1 MLYNLLLKYNMFY
14 NNLKNTFKVSF
25 APRKNA
31 FNIRRNVLL
40 SFVFK
45 GISIVISFLLIPLT
59 IHYVDATQYGIWVAL
74 SSVILWLNFFD
85 IGLGNGLK
93 NKLAEANALGDT
105 TAAKTYVS
113 TTYALLAIIGVLLF
127 GCFLF
132 INQFLSWSNIL
143 NAGNYNGDNLN
154 NVALIVVG
162 FFCLQFVVQLINIVL
177 TATHSAANVSLINAL
192 GQLATVTVIYLLTRF
207 TTGSMY
213 KLVFALSGIPLSVQ
227 LLASLWY
234 FGGRYKQYAP
244 ALKYINFGYTREL
257 LSMGGVFFLIQV
269 GALVLMQTDN
279 IIVTR
284 IFGPN
289 QLTTYNIAYKAFS
302 LIIMVFSIIMFPF
315 WSAFT
320 DAYTKNNFDWIKKAL
335 AKMYKILFVVAI
347 LSVLLLLVSPWV
359 YKYWIGKNISVPFLL
374 SFAMCL
380 YVIGYCS
387 VMANCYLLNG
397 TGKLRLQLYLYL
409 ATTFINIPLAIF
421 LARYWGLAGVMFS
434 NVIIYVFMAV
444 VFHIQSRK
452 IINQKAVGIWN
463 K

>member
-1 MLYNLLLKYNMFY
+1 
-14 NNLKNTFKVSF
+14 
-25 APRKNA
+25 
-31 FNIRRNVLL
+31 
-40 SFVFK
+40 
-45 GISIVISFLLIPLT
+45 
-59 IHYVDATQYGIWVAL
+59 
-74 SSVILWLNFFD
+74 
-85 IGLGNGLK
+85 
-93 NKLAEANALGDT
+93 
-105 TAAKTYVS
+105 
-113 TTYALLAIIGVLLF
+113 
-127 GCFLF
+127 
-132 INQFLSWSNIL
+132 
-143 NAGNYNGDNLN
+143 
-154 NVALIVVG
+154 
-162 FFCLQFVVQLINIVL
+162 
-177 TATHSAANVSLINAL
+177 
-192 GQLATVTVIYLLTRF
+192 
-207 TTGSMY
+207 MY